1 MKWTIKNNA
10 MAKRKEARGRKGKKV
25 FENGGFW
32 IMGHDARLLPK
43 GTKRFCCEHMD
54 TIGPY
59 GELVKNIASC
69 KKSVLEMQRYWIEL
83 RS

>member
-1 MKWTIKNNA
+1 MPWKKDKKQGGGK
-10 MAKRKEARGRKGKKV
+10 AKRF

-32 IMGHDARLLPK
+32 IMGHDARPLPK
-43 GTKRFCCEHMD
+43 GTNRFCCEHID
-54 TIGPY
+54 KSGPY

-83 RS
+83 RG